1 MTFTDGGI
9 AISSIPV
16 LAKAW
21 FPISNRLLG
30 SFTFFNF
37 EQPAKTLF
45 AMYLQP
51 SSKMTYSRLVQL
63 SKTLFHMPITDFPLI
78 DAGIAILVSSNPLYC
93 VIKAYP
99 SSSSI

>member
-37 EQPAKTLF
+37 TQPAKTLF
-45 AMYLQP
+45 AMYLHP
-51 SSKMTYSRLVQL
+51 SSKMTSSRLVQL
-63 SKTLFHMPITDFPLI
+63 SKTLFHMPITGFPFI
-78 DAGIAILVSSNPLYC
+78 DDGITIVESSNPLYY

-99 SSSSI
+99 SSSSV